1 VPETS
6 DSLEIFSYVFW
17 QWDQYHLQRQSD
29 LFVRTPINRNPRYP
43 KQIARNR
50 FLPTHLTSL
59 IRKPRCPTPSR
70 KFRNGYVIPVEKKRW
85 TGLRQLLLN
94 CLLNHNGRVKVYFP
108 RTMNVT
114 VADPAGRSYRSPVQ
128 FFSFES
134 HSECILAH
142 VCGSANK
149 QKQLWEFHFVI
160 FHMQCTYLL
169 KLTVRLTL
177 QFVSVSPLNVRLGQ
191 TCILGLKVWGH
202 KTFLGGQDFCFYYIF

>member
-1 VPETS
+1 VPKTS

-128 FFSFES
+128 FFRLNL
-134 HSECILAH
+134 ILNA
-142 VCGSANK
+142 
-149 QKQLWEFHFVI
+149 
-160 FHMQCTYLL
+160 YLL
-169 KLTVRLTL
+169 MYADLLINKNNYESFILSYFTCSVHICLSW
-177 QFVSVSPLNVRLGQ
+177 QFVWLCSLFLFPL
-191 TCILGLKVWGH
+191 W
-202 KTFLGGQDFCFYYIF
+202 TFA